1 MHTLSLVVF
10 CLAGLGFGE
19 EVMPEAEEAQKVLSN
34 VLLAARAPVKRGA
47 APKKAAP
54 KKAAFAR
61 KPAGKAASAAAALKK
76 QKASSSGFDANEL
89 AGVTKPGKNL
99 FGFTNV
105 DPYDLGYFDPSGFTV
120 GASENKVRV
129 FREAELKH
137 CRIAML
143 AALGFFVGEQFHPLF
158 DGEIDGASVDAL
170 QKSLELSGQVW
181 ILPVVTVIFL
191 EAISAVAIFRQSEDP
206 GKTFGLSSDYTPGD
220 VLSPLGI
227 TFDPLGLKPKDPE
240 KLKEIQTK
248 ELNNGRAAMI
258 GILGMF
264 TQEAITHEPI
274 FPLR

>member
-181 ILPVVTVIFL
+181 ILPVITVIFL

-206 GKTFGLSSDYTPGD
+206 GKSFELTSDYTPGD

>member
-1 MHTLSLVVF
+1 MHRFALSLI
-10 CLAGLGFGE
+10 CLAELGFGE
-19 EVMPEAEEAQKVLSN
+19 EVAPEAQETQKILSN
-34 VLLAARAPVKRGA
+34 VLLAARA
-47 APKKAAP
+47 AP
-54 KKAAFAR
+54 AR
-61 KPAGKAASAAAALKK
+61 KPAGKAASTAAALKK

-89 AGVTKPGKNL
+89 AGVAKPGKNL

-181 ILPVVTVIFL
+181 VLPVLTVIFF
-191 EAISAVAIFRQSEDP
+191 EAISAVAIFRQSQDP
-206 GKTFGLSSDYTPGD
+206 GKTWELTSDYTPGD

-274 FPLR
+274 FPLSR

>member
-1 MHTLSLVVF
+1 MRTHALALICLVA
-10 CLAGLGFGE
+10 CGFGE
-19 EVMPEAEEAQKVLSN
+19 DSARDAAEAHEVFSN
-34 VLLAARAPVKRGA
+34 LLLAARAPAKRAA
-47 APKKAAP
+47 APKKAA
-54 KKAAFAR
+54 KAPVG
-61 KPAGKAASAAAALKK
+61 KPAGKAAAAAAALKK
-76 QKASSSGFDANEL
+76 QKASSSEFDANEL

-181 ILPVVTVIFL
+181 VLPVLAVIFL

-206 GKTFGLSSDYTPGD
+206 GKTFELTSDYTPGD